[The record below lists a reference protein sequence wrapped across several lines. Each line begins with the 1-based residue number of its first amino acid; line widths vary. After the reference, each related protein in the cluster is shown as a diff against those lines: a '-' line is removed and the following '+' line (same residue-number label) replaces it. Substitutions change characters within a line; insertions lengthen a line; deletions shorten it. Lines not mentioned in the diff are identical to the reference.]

1 MAKPIRNTGNRY
13 FGIWADV
20 KILLAHFQNRDIINY
35 INLIFKVFEMQNKCR
50 ISEKDHVF
58 WKERIAAMN
67 WDEAIRE
74 LDQRREKAKI
84 GGGQAKIDKQHKSGK
99 LTARERIDILLD
111 KGTFVEIDG
120 MIESRIDDFD
130 LDKKRVPG
138 DGVVT
143 GYGEIDGR
151 LVFVVSEDFTVI
163 GGTLGEYHSFKICRI
178 QDMAMEMKA
187 PLICINDSGGARI
200 EEGISS
206 LSGYSGMFLRHTKA
220 SGVIPQIAVILGPCS
235 GGACYAPAICDY
247 IFMVRDIS
255 KMFITGP
262 NVVKTVINEEV
273 SVEELG
279 GADVHATKS
288 GVSHFTYDTEGDC
301 LMGVRKLL
309 SYLPSNNEEQAPVIK
324 PVREKQSLLFAVNKM
339 LNKVGGFGKTYL
351 EKSDDQC
358 EKLRDI
364 VPDNSRRPYD
374 VKDVIDCIVDN
385 DSFFEVQKD
394 FATNAVVGFARMEG
408 KTVGFVAN
416 QASKMAGSLD
426 VHASDKV
433 ARFIRFC
440 DCFNIPLVTLVDV
453 PAFLPGTS
461 QEHSGIIRHGAKV
474 LYAYSEATVPKIS
487 VILRKAYGGAYIAM
501 NSKEMGADLVY
512 AWPIAEIA
520 VMGADGAVNI
530 AFKRKIKN
538 AEDPEEM
545 RLQCKKEY
553 EDRFLNPYVAAAR
566 GYVNEVIKPEETRLC
581 ILKGL
586 RGLEGKKVENPK
598 KKHGNIPL

>member
-1 MAKPIRNTGNRY
+1 
-13 FGIWADV
+13 
-20 KILLAHFQNRDIINY
+20 
-35 INLIFKVFEMQNKCR
+35 
-50 ISEKDHVF
+50 
-58 WKERIAAMN
+58 MN
-67 WDEAIRE
+67 WNEAIKD
-74 LDQRREKAKI
+74 LDSRREKALR
-84 GGGQAKIDKQHKSGK
+84 GGGQSKIDKQHAQGK
-99 LTARERIDILLD
+99 MTARERIEMLLD
-111 KGTFVEIDG
+111 PGTFVEVDG
-120 MIESRIDDFD
+120 FLESRIDDFD
-130 LDKKRVPG
+130 LDKRRVPG

-151 LVFVVSEDFTVI
+151 QVFVASEDFTVI

-235 GGACYAPAICDY
+235 GGACYAPAICDF
-247 IFMVRDIS
+247 IFMVKDIS

-279 GADVHATKS
+279 GAQVHAKKS
-288 GVSHFTYDTEGDC
+288 GVSHFTYDTEGEC

-309 SYLPSNNEEQAPVIK
+309 SYLPSNWMEKPPV
-324 PVREKQSLLFAVNKM
+324 VNNPERQRF
-339 LNKVGGFGKTYL
+339 LAHVSKVFGKT
-351 EKSDDQC
+351 ENGKA
-358 EKLRDI
+358 EPNMKAKAAKIMDI
-364 VPDNSRRPYD
+364 VPDNSRHAYD
-374 VKDVIDCIVDN
+374 VKEVIDCIVDEG
-385 DSFFEVQKD
+385 SFFEVQRD
-394 FATNAVVGFARMEG
+394 FAMNAVVGWCRMAG
-408 KTVGFVAN
+408 KVVGIVAN
-416 QASKMAGSLD
+416 QPNAMGGSLD
-426 VHASDKV
+426 YHASDKI

-440 DCFNIPLVTLVDV
+440 DCFNIPLVTLIDV
-453 PAFLPGTS
+453 PAFLPGTA
-461 QEHSGIIRHGAKV
+461 QEHNGIIRHGAKI

-487 VILRKAYGGAYIAM
+487 LIMRKAYGGAYIAM
-501 NSKEMGADLVY
+501 NSKEMGADIVY

-530 AFKRKIKN
+530 AFKRKIKA
-538 AEDPEEM
+538 AEDPEAM
-545 RLQCKKEY
+545 RAQCKKEY

-566 GYVNEVIKPEETRLC
+566 GYVNEVIKPEETRDAL
-581 ILKGL
+581 IKALKGL
-586 RGLEGKKVENPK
+586 KNKQAENPK

>member
-1 MAKPIRNTGNRY
+1 
-13 FGIWADV
+13 
-20 KILLAHFQNRDIINY
+20 
-35 INLIFKVFEMQNKCR
+35 
-50 ISEKDHVF
+50 
-58 WKERIAAMN
+58 MN
-67 WDEAIRE
+67 WDEANKE
-74 LDQRREKAKI
+74 LDRRREKALL
-84 GGGQAKIDKQHKSGK
+84 GGGPNRIEKQHASGK
-99 LTARERIDILLD
+99 LTARERIEMLLD
-111 KGTFVEIDG
+111 PGTFVEVDG
-120 MIESRIDDFD
+120 FLESRIDDFD
-130 LDKKRVPG
+130 LDKRRVPG

-151 LVFVVSEDFTVI
+151 QVFVASEDFTVI

-235 GGACYAPAICDY
+235 GGACYAPAICDF
-247 IFMVRDIS
+247 IFMVKDIS

-279 GADVHATKS
+279 GAEVHAKKS
-288 GVSHFTYDTEGDC
+288 GVSHFTYDTENEC

-309 SYLPSNNEEQAPVIK
+309 SYLPSNWMEKPPV
-324 PVREKQSLLFAVNKM
+324 VNTAERQG
-339 LNKVGGFGKTYL
+339 LSTRVGKVFGRGEGARQDNVIRTKAA
-351 EKSDDQC
+351 
-358 EKLRDI
+358 KLKDI
-364 VPDNSRRPYD
+364 VPDNSRHAYD
-374 VKDVIDCIVDN
+374 VKEVIDCIVDEG
-385 DSFFEVQKD
+385 SFFEVQKE
-394 FATNAVVGFARMEG
+394 FATNAVVGWCRMAG
-408 KTVGFVAN
+408 KVVGIVAN
-416 QASKMAGSLD
+416 QPNSMGGSLD
-426 VHASDKV
+426 YHASDKI

-440 DCFNIPLVTLVDV
+440 DCFNIPLITLIDV
-453 PAFLPGTS
+453 PAFLPGTA
-461 QEHSGIIRHGAKV
+461 QEHNGIIRHGAKI

-487 VILRKAYGGAYIAM
+487 LIMRKAYGGAYIAM
-501 NSKEMGADLVY
+501 NSKEMGADIVY

-530 AFKRKIKN
+530 AFKRKIK
-538 AEDPEEM
+538 AAADPEAM
-545 RLQCKKEY
+545 RAQCKKEY

-566 GYVNEVIKPEETRLC
+566 GYVNEVIKPEETREAL
-581 ILKGL
+581 LKAL
-586 RGLEGKKVENPK
+586 RGLKNKQMENPK